1 MRAEKI
7 SDEKIRNEKRKSERS
22 LEILDKDEVKKFQE
36 IVDKNYK
43 SSFELKDFG
52 VMLGSEERIWLAA
65 RDVFSFDFS
74 KLPVNSIGMNFGKLK
89 RNGKFRLTI
98 EGSQLVGRTAER
110 NVAIVSDND
119 AESFLRGED
128 VNILQAIDC
137 EEHTFVILK
146 TESGIIL
153 GSALFAEGK
162 MKNLL
167 PKSRRIQYA

>member
-7 SDEKIRNEKRKSERS
+7 SDEKIRNEKIHERS
-22 LEILDKDEVKKFQE
+22 LQILDKREVKKLQE
-36 IVDKNYK
+36 ILDKNYK
-43 SSFELKDFG
+43 SGFELKDFG

-65 RDVFSFDFS
+65 RGVFSFDFS

-89 RNGKFRLTI
+89 RNGKLRLTI

-110 NVAIVSDND
+110 NVAIISDSD

-128 VNILQAIDC
+128 VDILQAIGC

-146 TESGIIL
+146 TESGVIL

-167 PKSRRIQYA
+167 PKSRRII